1 MNEKLNT
8 LRFYFLS
15 CQDFSLHY
23 FPSLAKLIK
32 QENRFCRRQNE
43 GNILAGV
50 VMVLATKYT
59 IKGAIKIH
67 EDRKTLFQ
75 PTSHVFLAAID
86 IILLKYHMYIYIC
99 I

>member
-32 QENRFCRRQNE
+32 QENRFCRRQNK
-43 GNILAGV
+43 GNILAGEV
-50 VMVLATKYT
+50 VVVLTTKYT
-59 IKGAIKIH
+59 IKRAIKIY

-75 PTSHVFLAAID
+75 PTTHIHTD
-86 IILLKYHMYIYIC
+86 CY
-99 I
+99 